1 MANAQTKARLEVL
14 KTKIAISLGM
24 VNDGFFEPNDVPNLQ
39 GYYLNQLNQSKEE
52 YLELLRDELVPNR
65 TYLMDMENGI
75 LPFDEENNIVPFLQK
90 NMVYG
95 RYESEHEDYLFDIN
109 TPFAL
114 NQYYGGGQT
123 MEDNRAEII
132 ECLYVSQW
140 TFLVDDEGNTIING
154 RPYDIDRYLVSYSEN
169 DTINVVCN
177 KNIFDTDLIMNI
189 SLSSL

>member
-39 GYYLNQLNQSKEE
+39 GYYLNQLNKSKEE

-75 LPFDEENNIVPFLQK
+75 LPFDEETHIVSFLSNNMI
-90 NMVYG
+90 YG
-95 RYESEHEDYLFDIN
+95 RYESDNEDYLFDIN
-109 TPFAL
+109 TPFATHK
-114 NQYYGGGQT
+114 YCEFGGT
-123 MEDNRAEII
+123 MEDNRGEII

>member
-14 KTKIAISLGM
+14 KTKIAISSGI
-24 VNDGFFEPNDVPNLQ
+24 VNDGFFEPNDVSNLQ

-52 YLELLRDELVPNR
+52 YLELLRDVLVPNR
-65 TYLMDMENGI
+65 TYLMDMQNGI
-75 LPFDEENNIVPFLQK
+75 LPYDEDNNIVPFLSK

-95 RYESEHEDYLFDIN
+95 RYESEHDDYLFDIN
-109 TPFAL
+109 TPFAKHK
-114 NQYYGGGQT
+114 YCEGGET

-140 TFLVDDEGNTIING
+140 EFNVNPNGVTFITG
-154 RPYDIDRYLVSYSEN
+154 RPYDYDG
-169 DTINVVCN
+169 DTIYVIVN

>member
-1 MANAQTKARLEVL
+1 MANSQTKARLEVL
-14 KTKIAISLGM
+14 KTKIAISSGM

-52 YLELLRDELVPNR
+52 YLELLRDVLVPNR

-75 LPFDEENNIVPFLQK
+75 LPFDEETHIVSFLSNNMI
-90 NMVYG
+90 YG
-95 RYESEHEDYLFDIN
+95 RYESDNEDYLFDIN
-109 TPFAL
+109 TPFATHK
-114 NQYYGGGQT
+114 YCEFGET
-123 MEDNRAEII
+123 MEDNRGEII

>member
-39 GYYLNQLNQSKEE
+39 GYYLNQLNKSKEE

-75 LPFDEENNIVPFLQK
+75 LPFDEETHIVSFLSNNMI
-90 NMVYG
+90 YG
-95 RYESEHEDYLFDIN
+95 RYESGNEDYLFDIN
-109 TPFAL
+109 TPFATHK
-114 NQYYGGGQT
+114 YCEFGET
-123 MEDNRAEII
+123 MEDNRGEII

>member
-1 MANAQTKARLEVL
+1 MANTQTKARLKVL
-14 KTKIAISLGM
+14 KTEIAVCTEI
-24 VNDGFFEPNDVPNLQ
+24 VNDDEFSYNEVPSLKAV
-39 GYYLNQLNQSKEE
+39 YLSKLNKAKEE
-52 YLELLRDELVPNR
+52 YLELLRGELVANK
-65 TYLMDMENGI
+65 TYVMDLENGI
-75 LPFDEENNIVPFLQK
+75 LPYDEENHIIPFLHN

-114 NQYYGGGQT
+114 HQYYGGGQT

-140 TFLVDDEGNTIING
+140 EFNVNPNGVTFITG
-154 RPYDIDRYLVSYSEN
+154 RPYDYDG
-169 DTINVVCN
+169 DTIYIIVN
-177 KNIFDTDLIMNI
+177 KNIFDTDLIANI

>member
-39 GYYLNQLNQSKEE
+39 GYYLNQLNKSKEE

-75 LPFDEENNIVPFLQK
+75 LPFDEETHIVSFLSNNMI
-90 NMVYG
+90 YG
-95 RYESEHEDYLFDIN
+95 RYESGNEDYLFDIN
-109 TPFAL
+109 TPFATHK
-114 NQYYGGGQT
+114 YCEFGET
-123 MEDNRAEII
+123 MEDNRGEII

-154 RPYDIDRYLVSYSEN
+154 RPYDIERYLVSYSEN

>member
-1 MANAQTKARLEVL
+1 MANSQTKARLEVL

-39 GYYLNQLNQSKEE
+39 GYYLNQLNKSKEE

-75 LPFDEENNIVPFLQK
+75 LPFDEETHIVSFLSNNMI
-90 NMVYG
+90 YG
-95 RYESEHEDYLFDIN
+95 RYESGNEDYLFDIN
-109 TPFAL
+109 TPFATHK
-114 NQYYGGGQT
+114 YCEFGET
-123 MEDNRAEII
+123 MEDNRGEII

-154 RPYDIDRYLVSYSEN
+154 RPYDIERYLVSYSEN

>member
-1 MANAQTKARLEVL
+1 MANKKTKARLEVL
-14 KTKIAISLGM
+14 KTEIAVCTEI
-24 VNDGFFEPNDVPNLQ
+24 VNDDELSYNEVPSLK
-39 GYYLNQLNQSKEE
+39 GVYLKKLNKAKEE
-52 YLELLRDELVPNR
+52 YLELLREVLVPNQ
-65 TYLMDMENGI
+65 TYLMDMENSI

-154 RPYDIDRYLVSYSEN
+154 RPYDIERYLVSYSEN

>member
-39 GYYLNQLNQSKEE
+39 GYYLNQLNKSKEE

-75 LPFDEENNIVPFLQK
+75 LPFDEETHIVSFLSNNMI
-90 NMVYG
+90 YG
-95 RYESEHEDYLFDIN
+95 RYESGNEDYLFDIN
-109 TPFAL
+109 TPFATHK
-114 NQYYGGGQT
+114 YCEFGET
-123 MEDNRAEII
+123 MEDNRGEII

-169 DTINVVCN
+169 DTINVISN